1 MSRHTLIVYVDDAA
15 HAQPLLASLASSLD
29 IGNTRWLLV
38 ACAPRI
44 THRASKWASHRSRE
58 NWRNQWAD
66 KLFAQLTPSL
76 QNPHGQAPAE
86 VEVLLARTPLPDLLA
101 QLQQTHG
108 PVQVVDAR
116 RPKREAPARQEGR
129 SLPGL
134 PGLLAGMGSLLAW
147 MMGEA
152 LA

>member
-1 MSRHTLIVYVDDAA
+1 M
-15 HAQPLLASLASSLD
+15 
-29 IGNTRWLLV
+29 

-66 KLFAQLTPSL
+66 KLFAQLKPCL
-76 QNPHGQAPAE
+76 QNTQGQAAAD
-86 VEVLLARTPLPDLLA
+86 VEVLLARTPLPELLV

-108 PVQVVDAR
+108 PLQVVDAR

-134 PGLLAGMGSLLAW
+134 LAGMGSLLAW

-152 LA
+152 LV

>member
-1 MSRHTLIVYVDDAA
+1 MRSPTFIVYVDDAA
-15 HAQPLLASLASSLD
+15 YAQPLLASLASSLD
-29 IGNTRWLLV
+29 AGSARWLLV

-66 KLFAQLTPSL
+66 KLFAQLTPCL
-76 QNPHGQAPAE
+76 QSPDGLPQAE
-86 VEVLLARTPLPDLLA
+86 VTVLLARTPLPDLLA
-101 QLQQTHG
+101 QLQQSHG
-108 PVQVVDAR
+108 PAQVVDAR

-134 PGLLAGMGSLLAW
+134 LAGMGGLLAW
-147 MMGEA
+147 VMGEA
-152 LA
+152 LV

>member
-1 MSRHTLIVYVDDAA
+1 MRSPTLIVYVDDAA

-29 IGNTRWLLV
+29 IGSTRWLLV

-44 THRASKWASHRSRE
+44 THRVSKWASHRTRE

-66 KLFAQLTPSL
+66 KLFAQLTPCL
-76 QNPHGQAPAE
+76 QNAQGQAPAD
-86 VEVLLARTPLPDLLA
+86 VTVLLARTPLPDLLTE
-101 QLQQTHG
+101 LQQSHG
-108 PVQVVDAR
+108 PAQVVDAR
-116 RPKREAPARQEGR
+116 RPKRDAPARQEGR

-134 PGLLAGMGSLLAW
+134 LAGMGGLLAW
-147 MMGEA
+147 MLGET